1 MDEDWMT
8 PGWEYR
14 LYESA
19 LSKMENDEE
28 FPSLGFFEAIR
39 NHYMIEVVNF
49 EETDAP
55 QKWWRLATKM
65 ELSAALRQTFD
76 HFQSRPKN
84 EDVWIQFLCRHLCFQ
99 EGRVR
104 DFSCSSVLCPKI
116 SLSPLKLSDET
127 RVWVDEQGHYLIR
140 EPLQALAL
148 KLAVNHI
155 VVTFNSLPSV
165 AQIIREIERAM
176 VVMEISV
183 EVDHQNQI
191 AKAEYLAKREEE
203 RRAKGLPVDAESQG
217 S

>member
-14 LYESA
+14 LYENA
-19 LSKMENDEE
+19 LSKMENDDEL
-28 FPSLGFFEAIR
+28 PSLGFFSAIE

-49 EETDAP
+49 EEIDAP
-55 QKWWRLATKM
+55 KKWWRLATKM
-65 ELSAALRQTFD
+65 ELSAALTQTFD

-104 DFSCSSVLCPKI
+104 DFSCSSVLCPEI

-127 RVWVDEQGHYLIR
+127 RVWADENYLIR

-165 AQIIREIERAM
+165 AQIIREVERAM

-191 AKAEYLAKREEE
+191 ARAKYLAEWEEE
-203 RRAKGLPVDAESQG
+203 RRAKGLPVDAEPQG